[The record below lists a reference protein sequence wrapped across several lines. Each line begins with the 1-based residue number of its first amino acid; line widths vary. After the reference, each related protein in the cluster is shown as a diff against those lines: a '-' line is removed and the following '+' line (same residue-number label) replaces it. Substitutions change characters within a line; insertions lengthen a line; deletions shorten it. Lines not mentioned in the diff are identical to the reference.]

1 MMKKT
6 LLFGLLIASVGAN
19 AQQKLIATNITEY
32 DQTGAIQYIDSNEYT
47 YASWDGSLFSNEPTF
62 KFEGAVYDWVYE
74 LPAIKW
80 DVQNNYTGS
89 SMPLTLNETFNN
101 TIVNGNAT
109 VSQSGNQRI
118 EFMYDLSGNLINRK
132 DYFYNG
138 TSYELGYEN
147 TFAFDGN
154 NNLIL
159 EEGISYGGGT
169 PELESVDS
177 LFYNASNQ
185 MIRYAN
191 YSLDF
196 TTSTLMISSESIITY
211 AGTDILNVKL
221 YQESSPGVF
230 EWAFDIDYTYGAVN
244 PLSLA
249 GYQVTNGVPDS
260 SPMIEIDF
268 AYGANGRL
276 SQYDAYLGGD
286 LFQQN
291 VYTYD
296 AQDFITEI
304 EESSLDFMTSA
315 LYTAQVQKFYY
326 QSTAGI
332 DEVAI
337 AEARIYPNPSNDFIS
352 ISTDSEIE
360 EVAIFSSNGA
370 IMLTQKS
377 GDISIANLPAGV
389 YIAKVKTSTGVA
401 QARFVKQ

>member
-1 MMKKT
+1 MKKT
-6 LLFGLLIASVGAN
+6 LLFGLLIASFGAN

-32 DQTGAIQYIDSNEYT
+32 DQTGAVQYLDSNEFT
-47 YASWDGSLFSNEPTF
+47 YNSWEGSLFSNEPIF
-62 KFEGAVYDWVYE
+62 KFDGAVYDWFYE
-74 LPAIKW
+74 LPSIKW
-80 DVQNNYTGS
+80 DVQNNYSGS

-101 TIVNGNAT
+101 TIVNGDAT

-147 TFAFDGN
+147 TYEFDAN

-159 EEGISYGGGT
+159 QEGISYGGGT

-185 MIRYAN
+185 MIRFVN

-196 TTSTLMISSESIITY
+196 ATSTLVISSESLITY
-211 AGTDILNVKL
+211 TGTDISNVKL

-244 PLSLA
+244 PVSLV

-260 SPMIEIDF
+260 TPMVEIDF
-268 AYGANGRL
+268 TYGPNAKL
-276 SQYDAYLGGD
+276 SVYEAYLGGD

-296 AQDFITEI
+296 AQDFLSEI
-304 EESSLDFMTSA
+304 EESSLDFMTST
-315 LYTAQVQKFYY
+315 LYTSQVQKFYY

-337 AEARIYPNPSNDFIS
+337 AEAKVYPNPSSDFIS
-352 ISTDSEIE
+352 ISTDSDIQ
-360 EVAIFSSNGA
+360 EVAIYASNGA
-370 IMLTQKS
+370 IMMTQNS
-377 GDISIANLPAGV
+377 GDIAISNLPAGV